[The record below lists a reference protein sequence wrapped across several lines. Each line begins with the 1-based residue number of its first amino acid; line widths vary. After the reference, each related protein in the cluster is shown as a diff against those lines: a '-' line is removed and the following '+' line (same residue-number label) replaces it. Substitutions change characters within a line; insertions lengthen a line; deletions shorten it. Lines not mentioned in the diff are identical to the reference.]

1 MGWIPIKEE
10 HIPARSEQGIR
21 AVSSAA
27 KSKASASEAAEVV
40 WQTVREESV
49 ESLVLSSSLDEVHV
63 FLQALQHT
71 QEHKVWLNSDLLKS
85 SHTFLSFVNF
95 SCFSLSDSNLCCFNV
110 LSLVFLSLFFSA
122 GFL

>member
-1 MGWIPIKEE
+1 V
-10 HIPARSEQGIR
+10 

-71 QEHKVWLNSDLLKS
+71 QEHKVWLNIGATDVEEEQEEDDEYLSLQLFSFFPFGDLLKS

-95 SCFSLSDSNLCCFNV
+95 SCFSLSDIQENRY
-110 LSLVFLSLFFSA
+110 
-122 GFL
+122 G

>member
-1 MGWIPIKEE
+1 V
-10 HIPARSEQGIR
+10 

-63 FLQALQHT
+63 FLQGFPNMIR
-71 QEHKVWLNSDLLKS
+71 KWDG
-85 SHTFLSFVNF
+85 
-95 SCFSLSDSNLCCFNV
+95 SLSKKNTFPLGQNRELGSKIIEKTL
-110 LSLVFLSLFFSA
+110 A
-122 GFL
+122 GSFRKVT